1 MQWSP
6 KKTYDFSLE
15 VSAPK
20 QALAHFCSII
30 NEMASK
36 VFQGHDMPPISEDD
50 EARILC
56 VLFGIGRMI
65 EVNNRISFE
74 TFVRNEEL
82 QDKPNPKDYKHV
94 LRGLKKYVDAPE
106 VHPIFCSART
116 ITDGIV
122 HGNFNQAYKAAK
134 KAYSEYSEHLLQ
146 DGFHEQTFFE
156 STITKH
162 GLNLNVE
169 DGTATDSQGN
179 SIETIFWIPTKSKTI
194 ADNLKSFF
202 ISGAFLRVFDI
213 LYLAYKRSFHM
224 RRCIEL
230 AK

>member
-30 NEMASK
+30 NEMAGK
-36 VFQGHDMPPISEDD
+36 VFKGHDMPPISEDD

-74 TFVRNEEL
+74 TFFRNEEL
-82 QDKPNPKDYKHV
+82 QYKPHQGYQYV
-94 LRGLKKYVDAPE
+94 LSGLEKYVDAPE
-106 VHPIFCSART
+106 VHPIFSSAQK
-116 ITDGIV
+116 ITNGIV
-122 HGNFNQAYKAAK
+122 HGNFYQAYMFAK
-134 KAYSEYSEHLLQ
+134 IAYSKHSKHLLQ
-146 DGFHEQTFFE
+146 DRFHEQMFSE
-156 STITKH
+156 WTITKH

-169 DGTATDSQGN
+169 DGTATDSKGN
-179 SIETIFWIPTKSKTI
+179 SIETKFWIVTESKPI

-202 ISGAFLRVFDI
+202 ISGTFVPVFDI
-213 LYLAYKRSFHM
+213 LYLAYQRSFHM